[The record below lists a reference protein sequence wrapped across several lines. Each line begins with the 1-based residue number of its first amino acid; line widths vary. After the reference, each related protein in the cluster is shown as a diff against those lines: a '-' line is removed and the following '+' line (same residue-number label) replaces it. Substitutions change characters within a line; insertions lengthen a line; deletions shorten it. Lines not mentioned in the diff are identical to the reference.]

1 MAFTASL
8 KIRILAA
15 LAFFCFLPRLSA
27 EEASGEI
34 VGTIRSSDGEPLP
47 FATAKVKGKAHAAAD
62 DKGRYVLRV
71 PAGTHTVT
79 FSSVG
84 YEVHEVR
91 TAVKAGGQ
99 TVVNIALRPAAP
111 RQCR

>member
-1 MAFTASL
+1 MASNRTFKNIPLMASP
-8 KIRILAA
+8 KAYILAA

-47 FATAKVKGKAHAAAD
+47 FATAKVKGKAHATAD

-71 PAGTHTVT
+71 PAGSHTVT
-79 FSSVG
+79 CSS
-84 YEVHEVR
+84 
-91 TAVKAGGQ
+91 AG
-99 TVVNIALRPAAP
+99 
-111 RQCR
+111 